1 MSKPERHDREAR
13 TAPIPGLSARL
24 VEMVRSGELERV
36 ARHLEGQLPSVASY
50 ADDAVCSAVVK
61 ILALAEPP
69 SPEKVGSYL
78 YRAALN
84 AMVDEAKR
92 GRRFAEP
99 PRSLYDETDEGV
111 EAAVL
116 GELEFQRIRKH
127 VTGWDNSNIRAVT
140 LAVLD
145 TVYHGESLDT
155 AELTQTAGEILGHV
169 LSPDS
174 VRSWKSRGLARLERE
189 FLSDTPHPQPDQEE

>member
-1 MSKPERHDREAR
+1 
-13 TAPIPGLSARL
+13 
-24 VEMVRSGELERV
+24 MVKSGELERV
-36 ARHLEGQLPSVASY
+36 ARHLEGQLPAVASY
-50 ADDAVCSAVVK
+50 ADDAVCSAVAK
-61 ILALAEPP
+61 ILALADPP
-69 SPEKVGSYL
+69 APEKVGSYL

-99 PRSLYDETDEGV
+99 PPSLYDETDEGV
-111 EAAVL
+111 ESAVL

-127 VTGWDNSNIRAVT
+127 VTGWDNANVRAVT

-145 TVYHGESLDT
+145 AVYYGEPLDT
-155 AELTQTAGEILGHV
+155 EELTLAASEILGRD

-189 FLSDTPHPQPDQEE
+189 FVSDQPHPQPDQE